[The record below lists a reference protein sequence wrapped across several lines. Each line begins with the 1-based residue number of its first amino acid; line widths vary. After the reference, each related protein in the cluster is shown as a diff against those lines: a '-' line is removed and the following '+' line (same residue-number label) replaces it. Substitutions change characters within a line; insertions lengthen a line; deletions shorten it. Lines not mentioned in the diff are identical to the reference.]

1 MDEFIEH
8 PAHFQIQCSL
18 AAPKSSDPSEIA
30 PSVAIIRASSSPD
43 APLKRA
49 PPNSQKFRPK
59 FDQHQLNSNPLR
71 YANVSIIKA
80 FSPKLIYIQVEDL
93 DIPKYHR
100 MQEELQ
106 QEFRTDATVNYSAS
120 PVVGNCL

>member
-1 MDEFIEH
+1 M
-8 PAHFQIQCSL
+8 STG
-18 AAPKSSDPSEIA
+18 PSEIA
-30 PSVAIIRASSSPD
+30 SLVAIRASSSPD
-43 APLKRA
+43 VPLKRV

-59 FDQHQLNSNPLR
+59 FDHHQLNSNPLR
-71 YANVSIIKA
+71 YANLSIIKA

-120 PVVGNCL
+120 PVVGNCF